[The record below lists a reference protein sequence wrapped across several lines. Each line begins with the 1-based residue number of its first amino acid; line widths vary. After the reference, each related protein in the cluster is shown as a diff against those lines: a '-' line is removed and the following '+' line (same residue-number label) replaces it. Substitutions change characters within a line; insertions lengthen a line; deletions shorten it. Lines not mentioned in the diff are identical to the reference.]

1 MRYFTLIILML
12 SFNADARD
20 CGRMNR
26 IKGDVDILRLKSDS
40 KDNTRV
46 AVAAQAKSAL
56 RCDDI
61 VVTGRSS
68 RAVLRLKGKGGV
80 LTMGPLARIEI
91 ETYKSKASTAKDTQ
105 SLKLLYGKVRALI
118 KKQDQVPIKKNE
130 KSSEGNDDKGLGYR
144 LRITTP
150 SAVAGVRGTDFF
162 VSHNANTAITEQA
175 TIEGTVEVQ
184 RAVKVD
190 TPKSSDT
197 KVFEKPTSQVVKVTG
212 GKQVTVASVGEVA
225 TKTPEKKKEKT
236 ETPAPVLP
244 PLKVVPIVP
253 EVLDEIRQTSTLV
266 QNDKEFVSKEAVEV
280 LGEPETWTPPPDEL
294 PLDLKDLKEEF

>member
-1 MRYFTLIILML
+1 MRYFTLIILMF

-20 CGRMNR
+20 CGRMDR
-26 IKGDVDILRLKSDS
+26 IKGDVDILRIKSDS

-46 AVAAQAKSAL
+46 AVAAQAKAAL

-91 ETYKSKASTAKDTQ
+91 ETYKSKVSTARDTQ

-118 KKQDQVPIKKNE
+118 KKEDQVPVKKKE
-130 KSSEGNDDKGLGYR
+130 KSSEESEDQSLGYR

-190 TPKSSDT
+190 APKSSGT
-197 KVFEKPTSQVVKVTG
+197 KIFEKPTTQIVKVTG

-236 ETPAPVLP
+236 EAPAPVLP

-253 EVLDEIRQTSTLV
+253 QVLDEIRQTSTLV
-266 QNDKEFVSKEAVEV
+266 QNDKEFVSKQAVEV

>member
-1 MRYFTLIILML
+1 ML

-46 AVAAQAKSAL
+46 AVAAQTKAAL

-68 RAVLRLKGKGGV
+68 RAVLRLKGRGGV
-80 LTMGPLARIEI
+80 LTLGPLARVEI
-91 ETYKSKASTAKDTQ
+91 ETYKNKASSGKDTQ

-118 KKQDQVPIKKNE
+118 KKEDQVPLKKKD
-130 KSSEGNDDKGLGYR
+130 KSSEENDDKGLGYR

-190 TPKSSDT
+190 TLKSSDT
-197 KVFEKPTSQVVKVTG
+197 KVFEKPTTQIVKVTG

-225 TKTPEKKKEKT
+225 VKMPEEKKQEKT
-236 ETPAPVLP
+236 ETPATVLP

-266 QNDKEFVSKEAVEV
+266 QNDKDFVSKEAVEV